1 MKKSLLAAFALAA
14 VLCGGARAQEQQQRE
29 KTGSRVEPDPA
40 VLRDPVLENDSK
52 KNLKVAQH
60 YFKLKKAYVAAYR
73 RAEEIV
79 AGNPNFS
86 QLDEALYIAG
96 MSHLRL
102 SRKEGSQ
109 PPNVKPE
116 QHRDEARVLLSQL
129 VNDFP
134 ESQFRKDAEKE
145 LQPLGGVISKTVGNQ

>member
-1 MKKSLLAAFALAA
+1 MKKSLWLTFGLSLA
-14 VLCGGARAQEQQQRE
+14 VLCGGARAQEQKD
-29 KTGSRVEPDPA
+29 KTGSRVEPDPS
-40 VLRDPVLENDSK
+40 VLRDPALETDSK

-60 YFKLKKAYVAAYR
+60 YFKLKKAYVASYK

-86 QLDEALYIAG
+86 KADEALYIAG

-109 PPNVKPE
+109 PPTLKVE
-116 QHRDEARVLLSQL
+116 QHRDEARIHFSQL
-129 VNDFP
+129 VNDHP
-134 ESQFRKDAEKE
+134 DSPFRKEAEKE
-145 LQPLGGVISKTVGNQ
+145 LQSLGGVIQKTVSNQ

>member
-1 MKKSLLAAFALAA
+1 MKKSLLITFGLSLA
-14 VLCGGARAQEQQQRE
+14 VFCGGARAQEQKD
-29 KTGSRVEPDPA
+29 KTGSRVEPDPS
-40 VLRDPVLENDSK
+40 VLRDPALETDSK

-60 YFKLKKAYVAAYR
+60 YFKLKKAYVASYK

-86 QLDEALYIAG
+86 KADEALYIAG

-109 PPNVKPE
+109 PPTLKPE
-116 QHRDEARVLLSQL
+116 QHRDEARIHFSQL
-129 VNDFP
+129 VNDYP
-134 ESQFRKDAEKE
+134 ESPFRKEAEKE
-145 LQPLGGVISKTVGNQ
+145 LQSLGGAIPKTVSNQ

>member
-1 MKKSLLAAFALAA
+1 MKKTLLPALLLAGA
-14 VLCGGARAQEQQQRE
+14 VLCGGARAQEQRE

-40 VLRDPVLENDSK
+40 VLRDPLLENDSK

-60 YFKLKKAYVAAYR
+60 YFKLKKAYRAALM
-73 RAEEIV
+73 RAEEII

-86 QLDEALYIAG
+86 QIDEALYIAG

-109 PPNVKPE
+109 QPSLKVE
-116 QHRDEARVLLSQL
+116 QHRDEARIFLSQL
-129 VNDFP
+129 VNDHP
-134 ESQFRKDAEKE
+134 ESSFRKDAEKE
-145 LQPLGGVISKTVGNQ
+145 LQGLGGVISKTVGNQ